1 MEAKSEERRWFSYS
15 EAMGYT
21 GLGRTLLTQLVT
33 NGEVPAA
40 KIGKRVLISR
50 DGLDRYLE
58 SHSYAEVVGR

>member
-1 MEAKSEERRWFSYS
+1 MEGKTEERHWFNYS
-15 EAMGYT
+15 EAMEYT

-33 NGEVPAA
+33 SGKVPAA

-58 SHSYAEVVGR
+58 SHSYAEIVRQ